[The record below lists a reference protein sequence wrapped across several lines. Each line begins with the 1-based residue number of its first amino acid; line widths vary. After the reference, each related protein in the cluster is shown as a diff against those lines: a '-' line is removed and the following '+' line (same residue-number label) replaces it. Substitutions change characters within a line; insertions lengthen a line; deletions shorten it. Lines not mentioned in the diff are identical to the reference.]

1 MISNT
6 FTTDQILKEGKVGG
20 MEYTVKG
27 ELHEIPG
34 TNGKA
39 FAAEAYSLRTKK
51 KFWIGWLDIT
61 KKKDPFSTLDFLS
74 DKSEEALIK
83 EMELKKR
90 IVGFPT
96 IFFLVIDMYILL

>member
-20 MEYTVKG
+20 MEYTVQDN
-27 ELHEIPG
+27 LHEIPG

-39 FAAEAYSLRTKK
+39 FTAEALNLRTKK

-61 KKKDPFSTLDFLS
+61 KKKDPFSAPDFLS
-74 DKSEEALIK
+74 DRSEEALIK
-83 EMELKKR
+83 EMELKR
-90 IVGFPT
+90 
-96 IFFLVIDMYILL
+96 

>member
-20 MEYTVKG
+20 MEYTVQDN
-27 ELHEIPG
+27 LHEIPG

-39 FAAEAYSLRTKK
+39 FTAEALNLRTKK

-61 KKKDPFSTLDFLS
+61 KKKDPFSTPDFLS
-74 DKSEEALIK
+74 DKSEEELIK
-83 EMELKKR
+83 EMELKK
-90 IVGFPT
+90 
-96 IFFLVIDMYILL
+96 